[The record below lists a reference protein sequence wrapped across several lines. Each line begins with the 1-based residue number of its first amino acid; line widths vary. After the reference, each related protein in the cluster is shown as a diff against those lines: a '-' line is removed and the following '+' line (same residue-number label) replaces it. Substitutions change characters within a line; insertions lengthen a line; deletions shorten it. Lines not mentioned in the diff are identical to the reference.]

1 MNAVLWAHYGCW
13 NVEKESDA
21 RSDGVGS
28 QDERLV
34 GQNVEAED
42 AEE

>member
-1 MNAVLWAHYGCW
+1 MIAVWAHYGWW

-21 RSDGVGS
+21 RSGDVGS
-28 QDERLV
+28 RDERSV
-34 GQNVEAED
+34 EQNVEAED